1 MLSAMPLSAATALDE
16 VVRGASLG
24 SLADRHSMDE
34 IVAAVQDA
42 KTALRL
48 GLERLDDATIR
59 SLGPEGWSIA
69 TIVGHALDADDA
81 AHRIA
86 RSLALGRVP
95 EDVVVPYDEPG
106 DAAASKVDLLWRLA
120 QAGERL
126 AEARVLAAG
135 GPTVAHRDLGP
146 LTARGWILFIGV
158 HDAMH
163 LHQAAAIA
171 RGLPR
176 K

>member
-16 VVRGASLG
+16 VVRGLSLG

-48 GLERLDDATIR
+48 GLERLEDATIR
-59 SLGPEGWSIA
+59 SLAPEGWSIA
-69 TIVGHALDADDA
+69 MIVGHALDADEA

-86 RSLALGRVP
+86 RSLALGRVS
-95 EDVVVPYDEPG
+95 DVVVPYDEPG
-106 DAAASKVDLLWRLA
+106 DAAAGKVDLLRRLA
-120 QAGERL
+120 QADERL
-126 AEARVLAAG
+126 AEAKVLAAG

-171 RGLPR
+171 RGLPG

>member
-24 SLADRHSMDE
+24 SLAGRHSMDE

-59 SLGPEGWSIA
+59 SLGREGWSIA
-69 TIVGHALDADDA
+69 MIVGHALDADEV

-86 RSLALGRVP
+86 RTLALGRVP
-95 EDVVVPYDEPG
+95 DVVVPYDEPG
-106 DAAASKVDLLWRLA
+106 DAAASKVDLLRRLA

-126 AEARVLAAG
+126 AEAKVLAGG